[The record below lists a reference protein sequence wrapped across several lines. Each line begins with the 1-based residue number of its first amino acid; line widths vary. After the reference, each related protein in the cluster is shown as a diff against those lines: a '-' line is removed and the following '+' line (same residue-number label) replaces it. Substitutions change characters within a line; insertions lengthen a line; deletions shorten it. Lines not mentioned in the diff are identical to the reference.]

1 MSELNYVVIVECAI
15 ELDGRF
21 LIIKRPDN
29 KEAGGLLAFPG
40 GKVESADHNNN
51 GSRDIMLN
59 AVKREIFE
67 EVGINLLDPIRYV
80 VSNHFTSINGAEC
93 LILVFHSVLNKTNP
107 TVNPSAREVPEY
119 YWLTPEE
126 INQAP
131 NAPIWLKNYLS
142 YMIKERIHDFCE
154 SSIKNNDKD

>member
-1 MSELNYVVIVECAI
+1 MNDLNYVVIVECAL

-40 GKVESADHNNN
+40 GKVESADHSNPD
-51 GSRDIMLN
+51 SRDIMLN

-67 EVGINLLDPIRYV
+67 EVGINILDPIRYV
-80 VSNHFTSINGAEC
+80 VSNHFKSVNGSEC
-93 LILVFHSVLNKTNP
+93 LILVFHCVLEKTNP
-107 TVNPSAREVPEY
+107 TVDPSAREVPEY
-119 YWLTPEE
+119 YWLTSEE

-131 NAPIWLKNYLS
+131 NAPSWLRDYLG
-142 YMIKERIHDFCE
+142 YMM
-154 SSIKNNDKD
+154 